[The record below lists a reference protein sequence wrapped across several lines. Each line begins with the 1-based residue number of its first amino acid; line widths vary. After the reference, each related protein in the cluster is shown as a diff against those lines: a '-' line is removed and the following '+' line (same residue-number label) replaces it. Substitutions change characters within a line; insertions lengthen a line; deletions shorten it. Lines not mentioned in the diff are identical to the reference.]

1 MPVVAV
7 LMPCRNA
14 APWVAAAVRS
24 CLEQDVDCE
33 IIAVDDGSTDA
44 TREILGQFG
53 PTVTVVD
60 GPAKGAPTARNIAFE
75 ASSAPYVQY
84 LDADDVI
91 LPGKFEAQLGYLEA
105 NPADAVYGDWRY
117 WFDDG
122 ETRHLGPVQRAGPQ
136 EDPVE
141 ALLDDWWIPSMAPL
155 YRREAVAASGGWDPS
170 ARAGQDHDFL
180 LSVVIAGAVLAY
192 QPGCHSLYRR
202 HSEGTVSRKADPTEW
217 LAARVAM
224 LEKAESALVRQGSL
238 TPRRRESLGRSYAR
252 LAGWWWDHDRDRA
265 RSLYARAVEMGT
277 GVDPGASAGYRRVL
291 AVAGFER
298 AEQLASIRRRALR
311 RLGRSFEDPHP
322 TPGR

>member
-1 MPVVAV
+1 MPLVAV

-44 TREILGQFG
+44 TREIVQKFG
-53 PTVTVVD
+53 PSVKLID
-60 GPAKGAPTARNIAFE
+60 GPARGAPTARNIAFE
-75 ASSAPYVQY
+75 ASTAPFVQY

-91 LPGKFEAQLGYLEA
+91 LPGKFEAQVGYLQA
-105 NPADAVYGDWRY
+105 NAADAVYGDWRY

-122 ETRHLGPVQRAGPQ
+122 ATRRLGPVQRAGPQ
-136 EDPVE
+136 DDPVE

-155 YRREAVAASGGWDPS
+155 YRREAVAASGGWDVSLPS
-170 ARAGQDHDFL
+170 GQDHDFL
-180 LSVVIAGAVLAY
+180 LSVVIGGAVLAY

-202 HSEGTVSRKADPTEW
+202 HSEGTVSRTGDPREW
-217 LAARVAM
+217 LAARVVM
-224 LEKAESALVRQGSL
+224 LQKAERSLVRQGAL
-238 TPRRRESLGRSYAR
+238 TPRRQESLGRSYVR

-265 RSLYARAVEMGT
+265 RSLYDRGLQMGT
-277 GVDPGASAGYRRVL
+277 GTLSGGSIGYRVLL
-291 AVAGFER
+291 AVTGFER
-298 AEQLASIRRRALR
+298 AQQLASIRRRALR
-311 RLGRSFEDPHP
+311 HLGRSFEDPHP